1 MLKDSLGSAAYELIQ
16 KYGSEVTLTKTIA
29 SSTYDP
35 QTGTY
40 AKTTTTFIDKG
51 VFNKS
56 TNKELKQGGFP
67 ENMWSSVSGSI
78 TMKYKPEYLAI
89 DNTWTVNDRKVLKA
103 VKDMLQDDHITLR
116 IYF

>member
-1 MLKDSLGSAAYELIQ
+1 MLKDNLGSAAYELIQ
-16 KYGSEVTLTKTIA
+16 KYGSEVTLIKTTA
-29 SSTYDP
+29 SSAYNP

-40 AKTTTTFIDKG
+40 DKTSTVYVDKG
-51 VFNKS
+51 IFNKS

-78 TMKYKPEYLAI
+78 IMKYKPEYLAI
-89 DNTWTVNDRKVLKA
+89 DNTWTINDRKVLKA
-103 VKDMLQDDHITLR
+103 IKDMLQDDHITLR